1 MNVRVPFTWPALGDK
16 YPRTASL
23 QLTIMASDRRVVQVV
38 RDIHRDLTSYQV
50 MMAADDA
57 TYLAELQG
65 VGYDGTLGQP
75 TQASFTPNYV
85 PPEPPP
91 ALEVGHVVPAEP
103 PQ

>member
-23 QLTIMASDRRVVQVV
+23 QLTITAGDRRVVQVI
-38 RDIHRDLTSYQV
+38 RDIHRDATSYQL
-50 MMAADDA
+50 MMPADEA

-75 TQASFTPNYV
+75 ARASFTPNYV
-85 PPEPPP
+85 PPEPSP
-91 ALEVGHVVPAEP
+91 AFEVGHVVPAEE